1 MRIARRKVT
10 KITDI
15 TNIWA
20 LPAPEAIKKHYGCS
34 ELLPQRTLAGASF
47 CRIRRLCALKIKVGT
62 GGSL

>member
-1 MRIARRKVT
+1 MRIARRKFK

-15 TNIWA
+15 THVWA

-34 ELLPQRTLAGASF
+34 ELLPQRTLARASF